1 MLRTSVVLLRPRA
14 AALRQFS
21 AAAAARPVGIVGVGQ
36 MGNHM
41 ATNLMK
47 NGHEVVVCDPDAK
60 QVQALVAKGAQAAS
74 TPHEVAERCGSVL
87 TMLPSTAVVE
97 NVYFGKDGFHE
108 AIRPDHLFIDSST
121 IDPIFAKKL
130 SEKVHTEYHSTF
142 VDAPVSGGVMGAE
155 NGTLTFMVGGEAEE
169 FERVKPLLQAMGRN
183 IVHCGGSCK

>member
-1 MLRTSVVLLRPRA
+1 MLRTSIVLLRPRA

-21 AAAAARPVGIVGVGQ
+21 AAAARPVGIVGVGQ

-47 NGHEVVVCDPDAK
+47 NGHQVVVCDPDAK
-60 QVQALVAKGAQAAS
+60 QVQALVAKGAQAVS
-74 TPHEVAERCGSVL
+74 TPHEIAERCGSVL

-97 NVYFGKDGFHE
+97 SVYFGKDGFNE

-121 IDPIFAKKL
+121 IDPIFTKQL
-130 SEKVHTEYHSTF
+130 SDKVHTKYNSTF

-155 NGTLTFMVGGEAEE
+155 NGTLTFMVGGEVEE
-169 FERVKPLLQAMGRN
+169 YERVKPLLQAMGRN
-183 IVHCGGSCK
+183 IVHTGSSCE